1 MDEAFDCWS
10 QRKSPMTIPVFHP
23 MAQTDLQALVRR
35 DRNHPSVI
43 MWSVGTNPQSTTA
56 TATNL
61 KNWVLAVDS
70 TRPVTWA
77 SVDTSNANNQAVAA
91 VLDLQGYNY
100 SSGATTKTTQPMRLG
115 SSLAVKRRRLC
126 AAAESTRPR
135 LQEYPNTTDSNK
147 GVVRRCSRA
156 CAPGGPIDRGL

>member
-1 MDEAFDCWS
+1 MTKPSIVGS
-10 QRKSPMTIPVFHP
+10 QRKSPNDYHLYFTQW
-23 MAQTDLQALVRR
+23 AQTDLQALVRR

-43 MWSVGTNPQSTTA
+43 MWSVGTKSPIHDC

-115 SSLAVKRRRLC
+115 SSW
-126 AAAESTRPR
+126 
-135 LQEYPNTTDSNK
+135 Q
-147 GVVRRCSRA
+147 
-156 CAPGGPIDRGL
+156 